1 MHNIHLTCDEPG
13 CGWTI
18 PGVQDDIPKFHNKPC
33 PKCGKG
39 IIVND
44 FELDLFKK
52 IVSVQSNKADGC
64 VEVHFDSAPVR
75 AARRESNNGNYF
87 NR

>member
-13 CGWTI
+13 CGWI
-18 PGVQDDIPKFHNKPC
+18 IFGVQDDIPKFHNKPC

-44 FELDLFKK
+44 LELELFKAICARQVEK
-52 IVSVQSNKADGC
+52 SDDCI
-64 VEVHFDSAPVR
+64 EVHFDTSMTRAPVR
-75 AARRESNNGNYF
+75 LASEGKK
-87 NR
+87 